1 MVKSSVQL
9 RGEYYHLPPV
19 NSTVIRGVE
28 SFTSIPLLLFTCNV
42 FFTSLL
48 QSLSILSYISLPEHF
63 KAKRKCL
70 CLLPTLKANSSDTP
84 GLVSENSINRV
95 LSFLSLSSAFSA
107 CFYSQIYSFHMSLM
121 CLQIAR
127 NLHYPQ
133 SSLSEKDTIFTD
145 SCVESF
151 RKNSNWSSVR
161 SATILEAII
170 VARGLKLSGLC
181 TLSKSYLWRIILEN
195 SLCRLWQ
202 ITPKIF
208 QWKFKF
214 EKNQQILDQA
224 VFKGI
229 L

>member
-84 GLVSENSINRV
+84 GLVSENYQQ
-95 LSFLSLSSAFSA
+95 FSLSCLLALLFLLAF
-107 CFYSQIYSFHMSLM
+107 
-121 CLQIAR
+121 
-127 NLHYPQ
+127 
-133 SSLSEKDTIFTD
+133 
-145 SCVESF
+145 
-151 RKNSNWSSVR
+151 
-161 SATILEAII
+161 IL
-170 VARGLKLSGLC
+170 R
-181 TLSKSYLWRIILEN
+181 YILFI
-195 SLCRLWQ
+195 CH
-202 ITPKIF
+202 
-208 QWKFKF
+208 
-214 EKNQQILDQA
+214 
-224 VFKGI
+224 
-229 L
+229 